1 MEYMVYGL
9 LSDKVYV
16 KGDKAYCNR
25 WLVDNYRSIRHI
37 AYAATSDNG
46 IAWYDEAVN
55 KTPVYEEPLTIC
67 PTCLHP
73 WELQGRKYIA
83 DAGLHSRT
91 KSRGALSYSE

>member
-16 KGDKAYCNR
+16 KGDNAYCNR
-25 WLVDNYRSIRHI
+25 WLVDNYSSIQPVANH
-37 AYAATSDNG
+37 ASSDNG
-46 IAWYDEAVN
+46 NAWHGDSVN

-73 WELQGRKYIA
+73 WELQGRKFIVETRA
-83 DAGLHSRT
+83 NSRR

>member
-25 WLVDNYRSIRHI
+25 WLVDNYRSIRHV

-46 IAWYDEAVN
+46 TVWIDEAVEKN
-55 KTPVYEEPLTIC
+55 PVYEEPLTIC

-73 WELQGRKYIA
+73 WELQGRKLIVETREN
-83 DAGLHSRT
+83 SRR